1 MDIWTLW
8 LLFAKWVP
16 TSPCPFT
23 SSPLYHTS
31 FPLAPKCWYLTFSLL
46 YNPINPLPFFLHPF
60 SLNDIPAHPTP
71 SSPPSSPPFLLF
83 ALFMSVPLLPASSLT
98 LIHCMSLFYYA
109 LHHLSLLHPHPHF
122 HFFGLIMVIPLPSTH
137 FPYSFTSY
145 TTVLP
150 YCNPLDN
157 PLHPLLVLLRLH
169 NRCF

>member
-31 FPLAPKCWYLTFSLL
+31 FPLAPKCWYLHFSLL

-71 SSPPSSPPFLLF
+71 SSPPKFLLF
-83 ALFMSVPLLPASSLT
+83 ALFMSVALLPASSLT

-109 LHHLSLLHPHPHF
+109 LHHLSLLHPPPPF
-122 HFFGLIMVIPLPSTH
+122 PLFWPIYGYPPAINTFSLLFYIIYH
-137 FPYSFTSY
+137 CFTILQSSG
-145 TTVLP
+145 
-150 YCNPLDN
+150 
-157 PLHPLLVLLRLH
+157 
-169 NRCF
+169 